1 MLLELHPWLLVH
13 CTAQMGQAK
22 VEDLQEERVEAMER
36 HVKVLQE
43 L

>member
-1 MLLELHPWLLVH
+1 V
-13 CTAQMGQAK
+13 GQAK

-43 L
+43 LSKELEEH